1 VIVASTSNFSSSSFF
16 CFFFFFLFLCQTM
29 KQTLQSKT
37 LSDKVY
43 ELLAKN
49 AEVTYKDID
58 PATLQQM

>member
-1 VIVASTSNFSSSSFF
+1 
-16 CFFFFFLFLCQTM
+16 M
-29 KQTLQSKT
+29 KQTLQSKM